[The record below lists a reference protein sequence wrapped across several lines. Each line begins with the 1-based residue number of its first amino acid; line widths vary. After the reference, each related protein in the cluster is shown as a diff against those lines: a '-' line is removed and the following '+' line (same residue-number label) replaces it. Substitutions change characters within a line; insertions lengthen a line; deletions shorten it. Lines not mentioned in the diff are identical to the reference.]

1 MQCILKA
8 VDSTHQS
15 ALKFTSNFM
24 SDGSV
29 GRTIRAAS
37 LWHPSI
43 KAHFF
48 SPKAPAILPS
58 ASEVEK
64 ENRVTP
70 CDLNTDTPKWH
81 PFLCLIYSYMNPVL
95 AGTPLFGN
103 PLTLWNERSK
113 PGPHYCAPHGARAKA
128 AYISLRHAI
137 LNQPLGPAGCGGAHA
152 ISVVASIE

>member
-37 LWHPSI
+37 LWNPSI

-48 SPKAPAILPS
+48 WPKAPAILPS

-64 ENRVTP
+64 ERSIFTVASSISLQKQHTAWPLWQPMLGAFLVDFGLGETP
-70 CDLNTDTPKWH
+70 SGWDHGLDSAA
-81 PFLCLIYSYMNPVL
+81 FLEAYS
-95 AGTPLFGN
+95 
-103 PLTLWNERSK
+103 
-113 PGPHYCAPHGARAKA
+113 
-128 AYISLRHAI
+128 SLRHAI
-137 LNQPLGPAGCGGAHA
+137 LKKPLGPAGCGGAHA
-152 ISVVASIE
+152 ISIVASIE